1 MTPRWSA
8 IVTTSPRRDCTLGRC
23 LDSMAACG
31 WTPTI
36 FAEPGSTHVDG
47 YDVIQNSER
56 LGAWHNWLRAS
67 RWALSQQSDLILT
80 AQDDALF
87 HPNSQEFIESI
98 RWPRRAAFVSLY
110 TPMHY
115 TIDRKQR
122 LQPTGVRKVAT
133 HNLWGALSLVWKP
146 DTLAAVVNHPLVD
159 SWLGVA
165 PKRQDGERRDD
176 YKKRTAAAFSDRRSD
191 PSLIANI
198 RHRHRAD
205 RQRTLV
211 WQCGSAIRRQSPTL
225 PSIHRSDTALTLKN
239 AMPIASPTTESL

>member
-1 MTPRWSA
+1 
-8 IVTTSPRRDCTLGRC
+8 
-23 LDSMAACG
+23 MAACG

-198 RHRHRAD
+198 
-205 RQRTLV
+205 
-211 WQCGSAIRRQSPTL
+211 
-225 PSIHRSDTALTLKN
+225 DTAIGQIVNALLYGMWFCDPSPVAHIAEYSSIGHGTNTEKRNAYRIADHGKPLKEQ
-239 AMPIASPTTESL
+239 IL